1 MDKPTVS
8 AANFFSPCNSHD
20 TQTLTEHFLLLAA
33 AIFVVALLYSCV
45 GHAGASGYI
54 AVLTLF
60 GFGVEVI
67 RPTALVLNILVAAIG
82 FIQWWRG
89 GHFVW
94 SLFWPFA
101 LLSAPAAFFGG
112 WLHIP
117 AQYLKILIG
126 LVLWFSAW
134 RLICR
139 KEDPPDIKR
148 PTRTTA
154 VASGVGIGFLSGLT
168 GTGGG
173 IFLTPLMLFCRWAK
187 VKEAA
192 AVSSLFILV
201 NSSSGLAGYV
211 KSERELPDF
220 AWPLAVVV
228 AVGGFLGSR
237 LGSRHLPSRAI
248 ALLLAAVLLIA
259 GAKLVT
265 G

>member
-1 MDKPTVS
+1 MTGEFV
-8 AANFFSPCNSHD
+8 A
-20 TQTLTEHFLLLAA
+20 LAA
-33 AIFVVALLYSCV
+33 AIFVVALLYSSV

-60 GFGVEVI
+60 GMGVEVI
-67 RPTALVLNILVAAIG
+67 RPTALTLNILVAAIG
-82 FIQWWRG
+82 FLQWWRAG
-89 GHFVW
+89 FFSW

-101 LLSAPAAFFGG
+101 LLSVPAAFFGG
-112 WLHIP
+112 WLHVP
-117 AQYLKILIG
+117 AHYLKILIG

-134 RLICR
+134 RLLYR
-139 KEDPPDIKR
+139 KEDPPDIAR
-148 PTRTTA
+148 PARPTA
-154 VASGVGIGFLSGLT
+154 VASGAGIGFLSGLT

-211 KSERELPDF
+211 KSGRDLPDF

-228 AVGGFLGSR
+228 AIGGYIGSR
-237 LGSRHLPSRAI
+237 LGSRHFPVRGI
-248 ALLLAAVLLIA
+248 AVLLAVVLVIA
-259 GAKLVT
+259 GTKLVL

>member
-1 MDKPTVS
+1 MTG
-8 AANFFSPCNSHD
+8 
-20 TQTLTEHFLLLAA
+20 EFLALAI
-33 AIFVVALLYSCV
+33 AIFVVALLYSSV

-54 AVLTLF
+54 AILTLF
-60 GFGVEVI
+60 GLGIEEV

-89 GHFVW
+89 GHFSW

-101 LLSAPAAFFGG
+101 LFSVPAAFTGG
-112 WLHIP
+112 WLHVP
-117 AQYLKILIG
+117 AGYLKILIG

-134 RLICR
+134 RLLCR
-139 KEDPPDIKR
+139 KDDSPDVVPPAR
-148 PTRTTA
+148 ATA
-154 VASGVGIGFLSGLT
+154 FASGAGIGFLSGLT

-201 NSSSGLAGYV
+201 NSLSGLAGYM
-211 KSERELPDF
+211 KSGGGLPEF
-220 AWPLAVVV
+220 AWSLAAVV
-228 AVGGFLGSR
+228 AVGGFCGSR
-237 LGSRHLPSRAI
+237 LGSRHLPVRGISILLAVVLAI
-248 ALLLAAVLLIA
+248 A
-259 GAKLVT
+259 GTKLVL

>member
-1 MDKPTVS
+1 MTG
-8 AANFFSPCNSHD
+8 
-20 TQTLTEHFLLLAA
+20 EFLALAA
-33 AIFVVALLYSCV
+33 ALFAVALLYSSV

-60 GFGVEVI
+60 GLGIEEV
-67 RPTALVLNILVAAIG
+67 RPTALALNILVAAIG

-89 GHFVW
+89 GHFSW

-101 LLSAPAAFFGG
+101 LLSVPAAFFGG
-112 WLHIP
+112 WLHVP
-117 AQYLKILIG
+117 ADYLRILIG
-126 LVLWFSAW
+126 VVLWFSAW
-134 RLICR
+134 RLLYR
-139 KEDPPDIKR
+139 KEDPSSVAR
-148 PTRTTA
+148 PARTTA
-154 VASGVGIGFLSGLT
+154 VASGAGIGFLSGLT

-201 NSSSGLAGYV
+201 NSASGLAGYI
-211 KSERELPDF
+211 KSGRDLPDL

-237 LGSRHLPSRAI
+237 LGSHHLPVRGI
-248 ALLLAAVLLIA
+248 AVLLAIVLAIA
-259 GAKLVT
+259 GTKLVF

>member
-1 MDKPTVS
+1 MTG
-8 AANFFSPCNSHD
+8 
-20 TQTLTEHFLLLAA
+20 EFLALAA
-33 AIFVVALLYSCV
+33 ALFAVALLYSSV

-60 GFGVEVI
+60 GLGVEEV
-67 RPTALVLNILVAAIG
+67 RPTALALNILVAAIG

-89 GHFVW
+89 GHFSW

-101 LLSAPAAFFGG
+101 LLSVPAAFFGG
-112 WLHIP
+112 WLHVP
-117 AQYLKILIG
+117 ADYLRILIG
-126 LVLWFSAW
+126 VVLWFSAW
-134 RLICR
+134 RLLYR
-139 KEDPPDIKR
+139 KEDPSAVAR
-148 PTRTTA
+148 PARTTA
-154 VASGVGIGFLSGLT
+154 VASGAGIGFLSGLT

-201 NSSSGLAGYV
+201 NSASGLAGYI
-211 KSERELPDF
+211 KSGRDLPDL

-237 LGSRHLPSRAI
+237 LGSHHLPVRGIAILLAIVLAI
-248 ALLLAAVLLIA
+248 A
-259 GAKLVT
+259 GTKLVF

>member
-1 MDKPTVS
+1 MSGD
-8 AANFFSPCNSHD
+8 FFA
-20 TQTLTEHFLLLAA
+20 LAA
-33 AIFVVALLYSCV
+33 AIFVIALLYSSV

-67 RPTALVLNILVAAIG
+67 RPTALTLNILVAAVG
-82 FIQWWRG
+82 FVQWWRG

-101 LLSAPAAFFGG
+101 LLSVPAAFFGG
-112 WLHIP
+112 WLHVP
-117 AQYLKILIG
+117 AHYLKILIG
-126 LVLWFSAW
+126 LVLWFSAL
-134 RLICR
+134 RLLYR
-139 KEDPPDIKR
+139 KEDPPDIAR
-148 PTRTTA
+148 PARPTA
-154 VASGVGIGFLSGLT
+154 VASGAGIGFLSGLT

-173 IFLTPLMLFCRWAK
+173 IFLTPLMLFCRWAR

-211 KSERELPDF
+211 KSGRDLPDF

-228 AVGGFLGSR
+228 ALGGYIGSR
-237 LGSRHLPSRAI
+237 LGSRHLPVRGI
-248 ALLLAAVLLIA
+248 AVLLAVVLVIA
-259 GAKLVT
+259 GTKLVF

>member
-1 MDKPTVS
+1 MLDVS
-8 AANFFSPCNSHD
+8 G
-20 TQTLTEHFLLLAA
+20 EFLLLAA
-33 AIFVVALLYSCV
+33 AIFVIALLYSSV

-67 RPTALVLNILVAAIG
+67 RPTALTLNILVAAIG

-101 LLSAPAAFFGG
+101 LLSVPAAFLGG
-112 WLHIP
+112 WLHVP
-117 AQYLKILIG
+117 AHYLKILIG

-134 RLICR
+134 RLLYR
-139 KEDPPDIKR
+139 KEDPTDIAR
-148 PTRTTA
+148 PARSTA
-154 VASGVGIGFLSGLT
+154 IASGAGIGFLSGLT

-187 VKEAA
+187 VKEVA

-211 KSERELPDF
+211 KSGRELPDF

-228 AVGGFLGSR
+228 AVGGFIGSR
-237 LGSRHLPSRAI
+237 LGSRHLPARGI
-248 ALLLAAVLLIA
+248 AMLLAVVLVIA
-259 GAKLVT
+259 GTKLVF

>member
-1 MDKPTVS
+1 MSGD
-8 AANFFSPCNSHD
+8 FFA
-20 TQTLTEHFLLLAA
+20 LAA
-33 AIFVVALLYSCV
+33 AIFVIALLYSSV

-67 RPTALVLNILVAAIG
+67 RPTALTLNILVAAIG
-82 FIQWWRG
+82 FVQWWRG

-101 LLSAPAAFFGG
+101 LLSVPAAFFGG
-112 WLHIP
+112 WLHVP
-117 AQYLKILIG
+117 AHYLKILIG

-134 RLICR
+134 RLLYR
-139 KEDPPDIKR
+139 KEDPPDIAR
-148 PTRTTA
+148 PARPTA
-154 VASGVGIGFLSGLT
+154 VASGAGIGFLSGLT

-173 IFLTPLMLFCRWAK
+173 IFLTPLMLFCRWAR

-211 KSERELPDF
+211 KSGRDLPDF

-228 AVGGFLGSR
+228 ALGGYIGSR
-237 LGSRHLPSRAI
+237 LGSRHLPVRGI
-248 ALLLAAVLLIA
+248 AVLLAVVLVIA
-259 GAKLVT
+259 GTKLVL

>member
-1 MDKPTVS
+1 MTG
-8 AANFFSPCNSHD
+8 
-20 TQTLTEHFLLLAA
+20 EFLALAA
-33 AIFVVALLYSCV
+33 ALFVVALLYSSV

-54 AVLTLF
+54 AVLTLI
-60 GFGVEVI
+60 GLGIEEV
-67 RPTALVLNILVAAIG
+67 RPTALALNILVAAIG

-89 GHFVW
+89 GHFSW

-101 LLSAPAAFFGG
+101 LLSVPAAFFGG
-112 WLHIP
+112 WLHVP
-117 AQYLKILIG
+117 ADYLRILIG
-126 LVLWFSAW
+126 VVLWFSAW
-134 RLICR
+134 RLLYR
-139 KEDPPDIKR
+139 KEDPSAVAQPA
-148 PTRTTA
+148 RTTA
-154 VASGVGIGFLSGLT
+154 VASGAGIGFLSGLT

-201 NSSSGLAGYV
+201 NSASGLAGYI
-211 KSERELPDF
+211 KSGRDLPDL

-237 LGSRHLPSRAI
+237 LGSHHLPVRGI
-248 ALLLAAVLLIA
+248 AVLLAVVLAIA
-259 GAKLVT
+259 GTKLVF

>member
-1 MDKPTVS
+1 MTG
-8 AANFFSPCNSHD
+8 
-20 TQTLTEHFLLLAA
+20 EFLALAA
-33 AIFVVALLYSCV
+33 ALFVVALLYSSV

-60 GFGVEVI
+60 GLGIEEV
-67 RPTALVLNILVAAIG
+67 RPTALALNILVAAIG

-89 GHFVW
+89 GHFSW

-101 LLSAPAAFFGG
+101 LLSVPAAFFGG
-112 WLHIP
+112 WMHVP
-117 AQYLKILIG
+117 ADYLRILIG
-126 LVLWFSAW
+126 VVLWFSAW
-134 RLICR
+134 RLLYR
-139 KEDPPDIKR
+139 KEDPSAVAQPA
-148 PTRTTA
+148 RTTA
-154 VASGVGIGFLSGLT
+154 VASGAGIGFLSGLT

-201 NSSSGLAGYV
+201 NSASGLAGYI
-211 KSERELPDF
+211 KSGRDLPDL

-237 LGSRHLPSRAI
+237 LGSHHLPVRGI
-248 ALLLAAVLLIA
+248 AVLLAVVLAIA
-259 GAKLVT
+259 GTKLVF

>member
-1 MDKPTVS
+1 MTG
-8 AANFFSPCNSHD
+8 
-20 TQTLTEHFLLLAA
+20 EFLALAA
-33 AIFVVALLYSCV
+33 ALFAVALLYSSV

-60 GFGVEVI
+60 GLGVEEV
-67 RPTALVLNILVAAIG
+67 RPTALALNILVAAIG

-89 GHFVW
+89 GHFSW

-101 LLSAPAAFFGG
+101 LLSVPAAFLGG
-112 WLHIP
+112 WLHVP
-117 AQYLKILIG
+117 ADYLRILIG
-126 LVLWFSAW
+126 VVLWFSAW
-134 RLICR
+134 RLLYR
-139 KEDPPDIKR
+139 KEDPSDVAR
-148 PTRTTA
+148 PARATA
-154 VASGVGIGFLSGLT
+154 VASGAGIGFLSGLT

-201 NSSSGLAGYV
+201 NSSSGLAGYI
-211 KSERELPDF
+211 KSGRDLPDL

-228 AVGGFLGSR
+228 AGGGFLGSR
-237 LGSRHLPSRAI
+237 LGSRHLPVRGI
-248 ALLLAAVLLIA
+248 AVLLAVVLAIA
-259 GAKLVT
+259 GTKLVF

>member
-1 MDKPTVS
+1 MTGEFV
-8 AANFFSPCNSHD
+8 A
-20 TQTLTEHFLLLAA
+20 LAA
-33 AIFVVALLYSCV
+33 AIFVVALLYSSV

-60 GFGVEVI
+60 GMGVEVI
-67 RPTALVLNILVAAIG
+67 RPTALTLNILVAAIG
-82 FIQWWRG
+82 FLQWWRAG
-89 GHFVW
+89 FFSW

-101 LLSAPAAFFGG
+101 LLSVPAAFFGG
-112 WLHIP
+112 WLHVP
-117 AQYLKILIG
+117 AHYLKILVG

-134 RLICR
+134 RLLYR
-139 KEDPPDIKR
+139 KEDPRDIAR
-148 PTRTTA
+148 PARPTA
-154 VASGVGIGFLSGLT
+154 VASGAGIGFLSGLT

-211 KSERELPDF
+211 KSGRDLPDF

-228 AVGGFLGSR
+228 AIGGYIGSR
-237 LGSRHLPSRAI
+237 LGSRHFPVRGI
-248 ALLLAAVLLIA
+248 AVLLAVVLVIA
-259 GAKLVT
+259 GTKLVL

>member
-1 MDKPTVS
+1 MS
-8 AANFFSPCNSHD
+8 GEFFA
-20 TQTLTEHFLLLAA
+20 LAA
-33 AIFVVALLYSCV
+33 AIFLVALLYSSV

-60 GFGVEVI
+60 GLGVEVI
-67 RPTALVLNILVAAIG
+67 RPTALTLNILVAAIG

-101 LLSAPAAFFGG
+101 LLSVPAAFLGG
-112 WLHIP
+112 WLHVP
-117 AQYLKILIG
+117 AHYLKILIG

-134 RLICR
+134 RLLYR
-139 KEDPPDIKR
+139 KEDPPDIAR
-148 PTRTTA
+148 PARPA
-154 VASGVGIGFLSGLT
+154 ALASGAGIGFLSGLT

-192 AVSSLFILV
+192 AVSSLFILL

-211 KSERELPDF
+211 QSGRELPAF
-220 AWPLAVVV
+220 AWPLAGVV
-228 AVGGFLGSR
+228 AIGGFIGSR
-237 LGSRHLPSRAI
+237 LGSRHLPVRGI
-248 ALLLAAVLLIA
+248 AVLLAVVLVIA
-259 GAKLVT
+259 GTKLVF